1 MSNVETYYL
10 IDFENVNNA
19 GLICSRH
26 LDYHDHIHIFS
37 TKNAPKISIEILS
50 NFHSVDYSFHCL
62 PAGKQSLD
70 MHLTAYLG
78 YLLGTNGDK
87 KCKYVIISKDNDYDN
102 VITFLKEIHRSADSA
117 RHPKMD
123 YTASAKKK
131 NAEKQEKPGL
141 ISRRKPREKTVAAV
155 EVPAP
160 SEKPAIPPVM
170 QLNTTVQHTLS
181 RACFN
186 NEVIAY
192 AASLIC
198 KHHKDENAKQVVL
211 DLLIDKYGV
220 TEGNKVYRHVK
231 NCLNQNGS
239 SKYTVSFPFTLSM

>member
-78 YLLGTNGDK
+78 YLLGTN
-87 KCKYVIISKDNDYDN
+87 V
-102 VITFLKEIHRSADSA
+102 
-117 RHPKMD
+117 
-123 YTASAKKK
+123 TA
-131 NAEKQEKPGL
+131 P
-141 ISRRKPREKTVAAV
+141 
-155 EVPAP
+155 
-160 SEKPAIPPVM
+160 
-170 QLNTTVQHTLS
+170 
-181 RACFN
+181 
-186 NEVIAY
+186 
-192 AASLIC
+192 
-198 KHHKDENAKQVVL
+198 
-211 DLLIDKYGV
+211 
-220 TEGNKVYRHVK
+220 
-231 NCLNQNGS
+231 
-239 SKYTVSFPFTLSM
+239 

>member
-1 MSNVETYYL
+1 MFWSVY
-10 IDFENVNNA
+10 
-19 GLICSRH
+19 
-26 LDYHDHIHIFS
+26 
-37 TKNAPKISIEILS
+37 PKISIEILS

-102 VITFLKEIHRSADSA
+102 VITFLKEIHRSADIA

-170 QLNTTVQHTLS
+170 QLNTTVQRTLS

-186 NEVIAY
+186 NEVIIY

-211 DLLIDKYGV
+211 DLLIDKYGF
-220 TEGNKVYRHVK
+220 TEGNKV
-231 NCLNQNGS
+231 CLQS
-239 SKYTVSFPFTLSM
+239 DIYYS

>member
-1 MSNVETYYL
+1 MKIIKTYYL

-87 KCKYVIISKDNDYDN
+87 KCKYVIIRKTSRPPSSAGSGSRFMTPRFDDSRITMFSI
-102 VITFLKEIHRSADSA
+102 VIT
-117 RHPKMD
+117 
-123 YTASAKKK
+123 
-131 NAEKQEKPGL
+131 
-141 ISRRKPREKTVAAV
+141 
-155 EVPAP
+155 
-160 SEKPAIPPVM
+160 
-170 QLNTTVQHTLS
+170 
-181 RACFN
+181 
-186 NEVIAY
+186 
-192 AASLIC
+192 
-198 KHHKDENAKQVVL
+198 
-211 DLLIDKYGV
+211 V
-220 TEGNKVYRHVK
+220 TRTP
-231 NCLNQNGS
+231 CDFTS
-239 SKYTVSFPFTLSM
+239 S

>member
-1 MSNVETYYL
+1 
-10 IDFENVNNA
+10 
-19 GLICSRH
+19 
-26 LDYHDHIHIFS
+26 
-37 TKNAPKISIEILS
+37 
-50 NFHSVDYSFHCL
+50 
-62 PAGKQSLD
+62 
-70 MHLTAYLG
+70 
-78 YLLGTNGDK
+78 
-87 KCKYVIISKDNDYDN
+87 
-102 VITFLKEIHRSADSA
+102 
-117 RHPKMD
+117 MD

-170 QLNTTVQHTLS
+170 QLNTTVQRALS

-198 KHHKDENAKQVVL
+198 KHHKDENAKQVVR
-211 DLLIDKYGV
+211 DLLIDKYGF

-231 NCLNQNGS
+231 NCLNQ
-239 SKYTVSFPFTLSM
+239 